1 MYTACGDVDKPSAP
15 RPRPDIPKTEP
26 GVAKVKA
33 KVIYCGTF
41 IHFFVK

>member
-26 GVAKVKA
+26 GVARSRPRSYIA
-33 KVIYCGTF
+33 ALSSTF
-41 IHFFVK
+41 L